1 VNNNIIRIR
10 IVLDINY
17 DEYIIMFYK
26 FTEKVFY
33 GFGFGS
39 GMGIAYNIND
49 YIKNYKNG
57 SSHM

>member
-1 VNNNIIRIR
+1 
-10 IVLDINY
+10 
-17 DEYIIMFYK
+17 MFYK
-26 FTEKVFY
+26 FTEKVLY
-33 GFGFGS
+33 GFGFGSGS

>member
-1 VNNNIIRIR
+1 
-10 IVLDINY
+10 
-17 DEYIIMFYK
+17 MFYK
-26 FTEKVFY
+26 FTEKVLY